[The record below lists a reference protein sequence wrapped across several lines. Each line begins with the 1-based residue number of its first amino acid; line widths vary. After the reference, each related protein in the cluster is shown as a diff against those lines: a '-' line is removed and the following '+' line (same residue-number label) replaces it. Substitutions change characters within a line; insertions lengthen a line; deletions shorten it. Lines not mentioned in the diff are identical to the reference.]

1 MDLMCQGGGHH
12 IHCSVNGTARYGTLS
27 RRNRIVETVG
37 MELRAVMP
45 WMPPNSGRQPVFG
58 GRRMVEDTPYR

>member
-1 MDLMCQGGGHH
+1 MCRVGSYH
-12 IHCSVNGTARYGTLS
+12 IRCLVSGAAGYGTLS

-37 MELRAVMP
+37 IELRAVMP
-45 WMPPNSGRQPVFG
+45 WMPPSSGRQPVFG